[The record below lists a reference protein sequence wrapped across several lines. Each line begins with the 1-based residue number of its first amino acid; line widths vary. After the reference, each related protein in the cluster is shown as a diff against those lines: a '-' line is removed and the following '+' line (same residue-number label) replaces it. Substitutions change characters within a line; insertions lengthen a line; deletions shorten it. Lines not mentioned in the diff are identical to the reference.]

1 MTQVPLS
8 FIYDAL
14 GPYCRKLFWKTLYA
28 CLFMSTLCNFAASQD
43 CNLAF
48 PEVVLIKIGGSSITN
63 KGFRETVDTD
73 ALDWF
78 AKTLANSISPSFR
91 EHRQSEDDPYCRQT
105 AFIVVHGA
113 GSFGHH
119 HAKEFGLKGQSE
131 PPSSHLKQDEDAR
144 LHLMHGLAQTRL
156 SVQKLN
162 RLVVSA
168 LVNQGLNAVG
178 ISPCFSVPSIQAH
191 GGGEQAVADL
201 LSIIRTTLA
210 AGLIPVLHGDAC
222 LYGEQGAGILSG
234 DTLMEMLGQAPW
246 ISKAIFITD
255 VDGVFTKDPR
265 GDPNAE
271 LLTSIEIDSSSG
283 DLVAIDVEASGST
296 HEHDVTGGLKT
307 KLASAASIVGA
318 GKNVTIVKCGS
329 ESAEKAI
336 RQEDNIFPATVLF
349 QR

>member
-1 MTQVPLS
+1 VYIFVS
-8 FIYDAL
+8 FLY
-14 GPYCRKLFWKTLYA
+14 KTV
-28 CLFMSTLCNFAASQD
+28 SSQT
-43 CNLAF
+43 NSLAF

-63 KGFRETVDTD
+63 KGVKETIDAD

-78 AKTLANSISPSFR
+78 ATTVSASVSSCFR
-91 EHRQSEDDPYCRQT
+91 ARQENDDDPYRQT

-119 HAKEFGLKGQSE
+119 HAKEYGLKGQSE
-131 PPSSHLKQDEDAR
+131 PPLSDIKHDRETR
-144 LHLMHGLAQTRL
+144 RHLMHGLAQTRL

-168 LVNQGLNAVG
+168 LVDHGLNAVG
-178 ISPCFSVPSIQAH
+178 ISPCFSSPSIQAY
-191 GGGEQAVADL
+191 GGGEQAAADL
-201 LSIIRTTLA
+201 LTNVKATLE

-234 DTLMEMLGQAPW
+234 DALMEMLGQAPW

-255 VDGVFTKDPR
+255 VDGVFTRDPR
-265 GDPNAE
+265 ADPTAE
-271 LLTSIEIDSSSG
+271 LLTTIEIDSASR
-283 DLVAIDVEASGST
+283 DLLAVNVEASGST

-307 KLASAASIVGA
+307 KLASAASIVSN
-318 GKNVTIVKCGS
+318 GKNVTIVRCGS
-329 ESAEKAI
+329 ESAERAI
-336 RQEDNIFPATVLF
+336 RQKDNVYPATILF